1 MGLCRVFVLF
11 LFLILT
17 IVSLSF
23 TVSATD
29 SSENEEE
36 WREYVVTLDTHNF
49 TQFVSQHDFMV
60 VEFYAAWCGA
70 CQELA
75 PEWEKAAKIL
85 SQNEPP
91 IVLAKVDANDQQ
103 NKQLANKH
111 GLKGFPTIKILKD
124 GGNVIADYKGPREA
138 NAIVSYVIQQTG
150 PPSIEITSSQDASAL
165 IVDDGFAIMGVFEEF
180 SGEEYEKFIVLAER
194 LRSGINFGHTK
205 DTKHLPIVGDSSSS
219 PNNIEGPFVRLY
231 KPFDELFE
239 DFQNFDVDVLEK
251 LIDVSST
258 PLVTYY
264 DHMERYYLRKF
275 LGTRNA
281 KAMLYV
287 DYTSDDYDAFKSTYY
302 DVAKQFKGKGV
313 SFLMGDVE
321 ASQKVLESID
331 LNVDQVPILIIETKS
346 FVGIKY
352 IKPKVSPEHILSFVK
367 DFKDG
372 KLQPYRKSAPIPEV
386 NDGPIK
392 IVVHDNL
399 QDMLFN
405 SGKNVLLEFTA
416 SWSEKSKKFGP
427 ILEDI
432 AHSFQDDDIMIATFD
447 TEKNDYP
454 TETFKIIH
462 FPTLYFATPS
472 GTLLSYDGDK
482 TKEAI
487 IDFIQ
492 KNRDG
497 AHLNDSSTKEEL

>member
-1 MGLCRVFVLF
+1 
-11 LFLILT
+11 
-17 IVSLSF
+17 
-23 TVSATD
+23 
-29 SSENEEE
+29 
-36 WREYVVTLDTHNF
+36 
-49 TQFVSQHDFMV
+49 MV

-75 PEWEKAAKIL
+75 PEPLPSIAWILVYGCSISNTPQLQWEKAAKIL

-103 NKQLANKH
+103 NKQLASKH

-124 GGNVIADYKGPREA
+124 GGNVIADYKGPH
-138 NAIVSYVIQQTG
+138 
-150 PPSIEITSSQDASAL
+150 TS
-165 IVDDGFAIMGVFEEF
+165 
-180 SGEEYEKFIVLAER
+180 
-194 LRSGINFGHTK
+194 TK

-346 FVGIKY
+346 IDGIKY